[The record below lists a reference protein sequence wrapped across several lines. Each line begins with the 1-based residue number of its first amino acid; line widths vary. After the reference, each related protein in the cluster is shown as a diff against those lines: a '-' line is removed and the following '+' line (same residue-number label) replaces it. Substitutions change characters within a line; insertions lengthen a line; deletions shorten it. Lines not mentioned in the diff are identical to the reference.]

1 MAGFFALSVEL
12 EKYKGDFLED
22 LFWQTFYQQH
32 LGEDYAGLATCN
44 GGRIHIRTHR
54 GLFRPTF
61 GDDMAGLEGTMGVG
75 YCGDNREPVLVD
87 SKSGEFTAC
96 FSGNIINR
104 DELVE
109 RFKTQGHSFTWEGT
123 DIEIITKL
131 IAQGEGF
138 VDGIQRM
145 NDEVKGAYSLSL
157 LTPEGIYMACD
168 PSGRWPLIIGEKEG
182 AVAATTDPI
191 GFENWGFSYQRDVE
205 PGEIILLKDGY
216 AETVGKL
223 PSTKTQI
230 CTFVWVYTNFPNSV
244 FKNVP
249 VSAVR
254 KRLGAILAR
263 RDIEQGFIP
272 DVVAPVPD
280 SGRFCAIGYHQEF
293 CRQINE
299 GKIDRIPEYDE
310 VLMKYPYAGR
320 SYPRSNQMKRDLEAH
335 IKQLG
340 SGEKYSG
347 KVIVICDD
355 SIRRGTQTERTLV
368 PKLRALGIKEI
379 HVRIS
384 NPDSLSYC
392 CWGKTI
398 QKGELLA
405 TRIPSM
411 KKRITFLHVD
421 SLVHPT
427 VQELAEAVG
436 LPLETLC
443 VDCNLPSQSTL
454 GYIC

>member
-1 MAGFFALSVEL
+1 MPGFFALSIDSK
-12 EKYKGDFLED
+12 KYKGDFLDD

-32 LGEDYAGLATCN
+32 LGEDYAGLATYN
-44 GGRIHIRTHR
+44 GGKIHIRTHR

-61 GDDMAGLEGTMGVG
+61 SDDMVGLEGTMGIG

-96 FSGNIINR
+96 FSGNIINQ

-109 RFKTQGHSFTWEGT
+109 RFKTQGHSFTWEGV
-123 DIEIITKL
+123 DIEIIAKL

-145 NDEVKGAYSLSL
+145 NDEIKGAYSLSI
-157 LTPEGIYMACD
+157 LTHEGIYIACD
-168 PSGRWPLIIGEKEG
+168 PSGRWPLVIGEKAG
-182 AVAATTDPI
+182 AVAATTDPS
-191 GFENWGFSYQRDVE
+191 GFENWSFSYQRDVE
-205 PGEIILLKDGY
+205 PGEIVLLRNDH
-216 AETVGKL
+216 AETIGKI

-244 FKNVP
+244 FKNIP

-263 RDIEQGFIP
+263 RDIERGFIP

-299 GKIDRIPEYDE
+299 KKIDRIPEYDE

-320 SYPRSNQMKRDLEAH
+320 SYPRSNQAERDLEAH

-340 SGEKYSG
+340 SGENYPG
-347 KVIVICDD
+347 KIVVVCDD
-355 SIRRGTQTERTLV
+355 SIRRGTQTEKNLV
-368 PKLRALGIKEI
+368 PKLRALDIREV
-379 HVRIS
+379 HFRIS

-392 CWGKTI
+392 RWGKTI

-405 TRIPSM
+405 TRIPSI
-411 KKRITFLHVD
+411 KKRIKFLGIE
-421 SLVHPT
+421 SLEHPT
-427 VQELAEAVG
+427 VQELAEAIG
-436 LPLETLC
+436 LSLETLC
-443 VDCNLPSQSTL
+443 VDCDLPAQAAL
-454 GYIC
+454 V

>member
-1 MAGFFALSVEL
+1 MPGFFVLSIDSKE
-12 EKYKGDFLED
+12 YQGNFLDD
-22 LFWQTFYQQH
+22 LCWQTFYQQH
-32 LGEDYAGLATCN
+32 LGEGYAGLATHN
-44 GGRIHIRTHR
+44 GENIHIRTHR

-61 GDDMAGLEGTMGVG
+61 SDDTAGLEGTTGIG

-87 SKSGEFTAC
+87 SKSGEFAAC
-96 FSGNIINR
+96 FSGNIINQ

-109 RFKTQGHSFTWEGT
+109 GFKTRGHSFTWEGV
-123 DIEIITKL
+123 DIEVITKL

-138 VDGIQRM
+138 IDGIQRM
-145 NDEVKGAYSLSL
+145 NDKIKGAYSVSI
-157 LTPEGIYMACD
+157 LTREGIYVVCD
-168 PSGRWPLIIGEKEG
+168 PSSRWPLVIGEKKG
-182 AVAATTDPI
+182 AVAATTDPC
-191 GFENWGFSYQRDVE
+191 GFKNWGFSYQRDVE

-216 AETVGKL
+216 AETKGKI

-254 KRLGAILAR
+254 KRLGTILAR
-263 RDIEQGFIP
+263 RDIERGFIP
-272 DVVAPVPD
+272 DIVTPIPD

-299 GKIDRIPEYDE
+299 RNIDRIPEYDE

-320 SYPRSNQMKRDLEAH
+320 SYPRSNQVERDLEAH

-340 SGEKYSG
+340 SGEKYPG
-347 KVIVICDD
+347 KTVVVCDD
-355 SIRRGTQTERTLV
+355 SVRRGTQTEKNLV
-368 PKLRALGIKEI
+368 PKLRTLDIKEI
-379 HVRIS
+379 HFRIA

-405 TRIPSM
+405 TRIPSI
-411 KKRITFLHVD
+411 KKRIEFLGVE
-421 SLVHPT
+421 SLEHPT
-427 VQELAEAVG
+427 VKELAEAIE

-443 VDCNLPSQSTL
+443 VDCDLPAQATL
-454 GYIC
+454 V